1 MCTVKAR
8 LILEDGTVYHG
19 RSFGG
24 EDDAFGEIVFNTS
37 MSGYQEIITDLS
49 YAGQILL
56 MTYPHI
62 GNYGVNSQDMES
74 DSPALNGLIV
84 KELCEHPSNHR
95 SESTLDEFL
104 KTHNIP
110 GLQGIDTRSLT
121 RRIREA
127 GAMRSMITSSTLPD
141 EELISKVKSSDEM
154 TGSELASSVS
164 SNEVRPFGGEGSA
177 FKIAVIDYGIKGN
190 IVKELIKRECSG
202 NIFPATVSAKEIM
215 NSKPDG
221 LLLSNGP
228 GDPAAV
234 GYAIESIKEL
244 LSHVPIFGICLGH
257 QLLAHAMGAKTY
269 KLKFGHR
276 GANHPVLDK
285 SSGRVEI
292 TVQNHGFAV
301 SADSVNG
308 EEVEITHLNLNDGT
322 VEGLRHKQLPLFSVQ
337 YHPEAAPGP
346 HDSRYLFDRFID
358 MMNSNRK

>member
-1 MCTVKAR
+1 MCSVKAR
-8 LILEDGTVYHG
+8 LILEDGAVYHG
-19 RSFGG
+19 RSFGV
-24 EDDAFGEIVFNTS
+24 EDDVFGEIVFNTS

-62 GNYGVNSQDMES
+62 GNYGINSEDMES
-74 DSPALNGLIV
+74 DTPALNGLIV
-84 KELCEHPSNHR
+84 KELCEYPSNHR
-95 SESTLDEFL
+95 SESTLDDFL

-141 EELISKVKSSDEM
+141 DELISKVKSSDKM

-164 SNEVRPFGGEGSA
+164 SKEVRPFGGEGSA
-177 FKIAVIDYGIKGN
+177 FKIAVIDYGLKGN

-202 NIFPATVSAKEIM
+202 NIFPATVSAKEIIG
-215 NSKPDG
+215 SEPDG

-234 GYAIESIKEL
+234 GYAIECIKQL
-244 LSHVPIFGICLGH
+244 LSYVPIFGICLGH

-285 SSGRVEI
+285 STGKVEI

-301 SADSVNG
+301 LVDSVNV

-346 HDSRYLFDRFID
+346 HDSRYLFDRFLD
-358 MMNSNRK
+358 MMNDNKK

>member
-1 MCTVKAR
+1 MKAR
-8 LILEDGTVYHG
+8 LILEDGAVYHG
-19 RSFGG
+19 RSFGAD
-24 EDDAFGEIVFNTS
+24 EEVFGEIVFNTS

-62 GNYGVNSQDMES
+62 GNYGVNSEDMES
-74 DSPALNGLIV
+74 DAPALNGLILR
-84 KELCEHPSNHR
+84 ELCEHPSNHR
-95 SESTLDEFL
+95 SESTLDDFL
-104 KTHNIP
+104 ETHNIP

-121 RRIREA
+121 RRIRDV
-127 GAMRSMITSSTLPD
+127 GAMRSMITSSKLPD
-141 EELISKVKSSDEM
+141 DELISKVKSSDKM

-177 FKIAVIDYGIKGN
+177 FNIAVIDYGIKGN

-202 NIFPATVSAKEIM
+202 NIFPATVSAEKIIE
-215 NSKPDG
+215 SKPDG
-221 LLLSNGP
+221 VLLSNGP

-234 GYAIESIKEL
+234 DYAIECIKEL
-244 LSHVPIFGICLGH
+244 LSYVPLFGICLGH

-285 SSGRVEI
+285 LTGKVEI

-301 SADSVNG
+301 STDSVDG
-308 EEVEITHLNLNDGT
+308 DEMVITHVNLNDGT
-322 VEGLRHKQLPLFSVQ
+322 VEGLRHRQLPLFSVQ

-346 HDSRYLFDRFID
+346 HDSRYLFDRFIN
-358 MMNSNRK
+358 MMNNDKK